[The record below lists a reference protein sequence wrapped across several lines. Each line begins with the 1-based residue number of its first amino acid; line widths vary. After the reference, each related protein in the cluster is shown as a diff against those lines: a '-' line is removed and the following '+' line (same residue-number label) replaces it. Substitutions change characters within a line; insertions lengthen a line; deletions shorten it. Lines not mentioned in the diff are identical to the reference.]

1 MGKFPVNKIFFF
13 FFFFSLAFGHNI
25 FYFVP
30 IFYRCIG
37 EYSSWTPTSSR
48 LANKLPVCVSL
59 SNNNC
64 NQALIAYNYFV
75 PTYVLGSCISINN
88 MYFQNENYK
97 AMFILKT
104 LIHLKYVEPHFVFQ
118 QLAGDDNIY

>member
-1 MGKFPVNKIFFF
+1 
-13 FFFFSLAFGHNI
+13 
-25 FYFVP
+25 
-30 IFYRCIG
+30 
-37 EYSSWTPTSSR
+37 
-48 LANKLPVCVSL
+48 
-59 SNNNC
+59 
-64 NQALIAYNYFV
+64 
-75 PTYVLGSCISINN
+75 